1 MPAYARL
8 AFKDPSTDRW
18 VANLAY
24 GGTKIRWDDGA
35 GNVRWI
41 RMTINNTKVKNPEAG
56 QAGQPDWTTL
66 TG

>member
-8 AFKDPSTDRW
+8 AFKDPSRDRW

-24 GGTKIRWDDGA
+24 GGTKVRWQDTDGT
-35 GNVRWI
+35 VRWI
-41 RMTINNTKVKNPEAG
+41 RMTVNNTKVKNPEAG
-56 QAGQPDWTTL
+56 QSGQPDWTTL